1 MELTKEIAEALLERW
16 PVARLATLAPDGRP
30 HLVPVV
36 FARHDGHLWSP
47 VDAKP
52 KGSRELARI
61 RNVRARPQVSL
72 LLDHYDAAWCHL
84 WWLRVD
90 GRAAVVE
97 GLDPNADAE
106 LGPVAAALR
115 VKYPQYA
122 EVPPLPRYAARHAR
136 RGGAGAKLVCGARGP
151 GGRLTVRGLPHVVR
165 RGWTARPT

>member
-1 MELTKEIAEALLERW
+1 MELTQEIAEALLERW

-52 KGSRELARI
+52 KGSHELARV
-61 RNVRARPQVSL
+61 RNVRARPQVCL
-72 LLDHYDAAWCHL
+72 LLDHYDAAWRHL

-115 VKYPQYA
+115 AKYPQYA
-122 EVPPLPRYAARHAR
+122 EVPLFRGTPLVMRVAVERVRSWCAGPAALEVASQSV
-136 RGGAGAKLVCGARGP
+136 AS
-151 GGRLTVRGLPHVVR
+151 
-165 RGWTARPT
+165 PTE